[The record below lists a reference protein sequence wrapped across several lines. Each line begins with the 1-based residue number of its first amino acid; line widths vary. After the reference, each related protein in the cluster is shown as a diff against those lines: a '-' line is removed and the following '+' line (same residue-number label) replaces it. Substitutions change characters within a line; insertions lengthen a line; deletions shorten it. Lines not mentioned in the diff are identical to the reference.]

1 MWFTRLIDILIV
13 GHYAIG
19 GKTSLHIMNDQWNAI
34 RVPGCDRRRLV
45 FSFIFVR
52 FFVDLATWFV
62 RLCIRGCFC
71 VQFYTMFSSFRLPF
85 NQHFLFLYVV
95 SVFFTL
101 VIQYHPFS
109 VGFVSLRIPFPYL
122 MFFLLFF
129 FNISQKN
136 FYKILLM
143 RINSTTL
150 CIQWVAGICKEIN
163 ETLISLMLRET
174 LEVPVALH
182 ADFAS
187 IPVIEHE
194 SQNKLMF

>member
-1 MWFTRLIDILIV
+1 M
-13 GHYAIG
+13 
-19 GKTSLHIMNDQWNAI
+19 
-34 RVPGCDRRRLV
+34 PGCDRRRLV

-95 SVFFTL
+95 SVFF
-101 VIQYHPFS
+101 HFS
-109 VGFVSLRIPFPYL
+109 HSVSSILCRLRFLEDPISIFDV
-122 MFFLLFF
+122 FLLFF

>member
-1 MWFTRLIDILIV
+1 MKCDPGARLRSAEACFFI
-13 GHYAIG
+13 HFC
-19 GKTSLHIMNDQWNAI
+19 SLFCRSRDLVCTFVH
-34 RVPGCDRRRLV
+34 PGLFLCSVLYYV
-45 FSFIFVR
+45 FLFPFAVQPA
-52 FFVDLATWFV
+52 FFVS
-62 RLCIRGCFC
+62 LCCFR
-71 VQFYTMFSSFRLPF
+71 F
-85 NQHFLFLYVV
+85 
-95 SVFFTL
+95 FFTL

-150 CIQWVAGICKEIN
+150 CIQWVAAICKEIN